1 MENTSST
8 RHQERLVDHA
18 DRGRDVGVHGFHQL
32 QDGFLA
38 EGAGVAFEGLDGAAL
53 DDRDIVAGELVLL
66 QQVADFHLDQLKQ
79 FGVVDHVHL
88 VHEHDD
94 VGHADLTGEQDVLAG
109 LGHGPVG
116 GGNHQDGSIHLR
128 GAGDHV
134 LDIVGMAGAVDVGVM
149 AVLGLVLDVR
159 GIDGDAALA
168 FFGSVVDFTVGLG
181 DGAAGLGQNR
191 GDGGGQGGL
200 AMVDVADGA
209 DVDVRFIPVEFFLG
223 HNTTPLALLSTVSS
237 GRVILVRNLGWVCPI
252 FQG

>member
-8 RHQERLVDHA
+8 DIKKRLVHQA
-18 DRGRDVGVHGFHQL
+18 DRGRDVGVDRFHQL
-32 QDGFLA
+32 QNGFLA
-38 EGAGVAFEGLDGAAL
+38 EGAGVAFESLDGAAG
-53 DDRDIVAGELVLL
+53 DDGDDVAGELIFLE
-66 QQVADFHLDQLKQ
+66 QVADFHLDQLEQ
-79 FGVVDHVHL
+79 FRILDHVDL

-94 VGHADLTGEQDVLAG
+94 VRHADLTGEQDVLAG

-116 GGNHQDGSIHLR
+116 GGHHQDGSVHLG

-134 LDIVGMAGAVDVGVM
+134 LDIVGMPGAVHVGVM

-191 GDGGGQGGL
+191 GDGCGQGGL
-200 AMVDVADGA
+200 SMIDVADGA
-209 DVDVRFIPVEFFLG
+209 NVDVGLIPIEFFLG
-223 HNTTPLALLSTVSS
+223 HSL
-237 GRVILVRNLGWVCPI
+237 
-252 FQG
+252 